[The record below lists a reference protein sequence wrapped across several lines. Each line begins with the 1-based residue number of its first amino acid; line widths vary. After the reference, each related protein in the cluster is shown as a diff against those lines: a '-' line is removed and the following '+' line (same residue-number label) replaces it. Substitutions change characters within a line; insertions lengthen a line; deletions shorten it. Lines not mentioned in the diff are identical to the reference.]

1 MVYQTEVTILF
12 LEQVDMENVI
22 SIKNIELENSNMML
36 KRTTSQVQAL
46 TDLLQTLVNTM
57 ETYII

>member
-36 KRTTSQVQAL
+36 KRTISQVQAL